1 MQVISGIKGLG
12 ALLRGARRVYAPVRE
27 LNSVRSDLAGHWSA
41 ISGGVGARRSYFVE
55 KSGNTSSTSSIST
68 TSRSSTSRSY
78 RTGKEMP
85 ADVEPGGTLFEH
97 SGPALSSGPQ
107 LERRPII
114 IKSLVSRG
122 QAGRDGGMHMY
133 GGDTQLHPDGMT
145 RWPGLTSAQGLL
157 RTFDWVGTM
166 SFAASGCLTAGNM
179 GLDVFGCSVVGT
191 ITAVGGGTVRDMML
205 AQRVGW
211 MDEPGES
218 VRPSVRPSSPS
229 LSLSLSLLCLCLCI
243 AATLTLTL
251 ILTLILTR
259 QSIFCCA
266 F

>member
-1 MQVISGIKGLG
+1 MQVISGIKGIG
-12 ALLRGARRVYAPVRE
+12 AILRGARGVYAPVRE
-27 LNSVRSDLAGHWSA
+27 LNGVRFLSGHWSA

-55 KSGNTSSTSSIST
+55 KSGNTSSTSS
-68 TSRSSTSRSY
+68 STSSSRISDKRFY
-78 RTGKEMP
+78 HTGKETP
-85 ADVEPGGTLFEH
+85 ADVDPGVTWSEH
-97 SGPALSSGPQ
+97 GVPAAVSSGPK

-114 IKSLVSRG
+114 TKSLVSRG
-122 QAGRDGGMHMY
+122 QEGRDGGMRMY
-133 GGDTQLHPDGMT
+133 RGDTQLHPDGMT

-191 ITAVGGGTVRDMML
+191 ITALGGGTVRDMML

-218 VRPSVRPSSPS
+218 VRPPLR
-229 LSLSLSLLCLCLCI
+229 LCI
-243 AATLTLTL
+243 QICLTITVNLTLTPTLTL
-251 ILTLILTR
+251 ILIFSR
-259 QSIFCCA
+259 QSILCYA

>member
-1 MQVISGIKGLG
+1 
-12 ALLRGARRVYAPVRE
+12 
-27 LNSVRSDLAGHWSA
+27 
-41 ISGGVGARRSYFVE
+41 
-55 KSGNTSSTSSIST
+55 
-68 TSRSSTSRSY
+68 
-78 RTGKEMP
+78 
-85 ADVEPGGTLFEH
+85 
-97 SGPALSSGPQ
+97 
-107 LERRPII
+107 
-114 IKSLVSRG
+114 
-122 QAGRDGGMHMY
+122 MY

-218 VRPSVRPSSPS
+218 VRPSPR
-229 LSLSLSLLCLCLCI
+229 LRLHICLTITVNL
-243 AATLTLTL
+243 TLTPTLTL
-251 ILTLILTR
+251 ILIFSR
-259 QSIFCCA
+259 QSILCCA